1 MDYRFAA
8 LLGAPYRGGNLL
20 IHDNELLTPVGN
32 RVTQVGQCFY
42 ACLPLPPLRR
52 CRRRHCRHLC
62 TPVVLAHANLSE
74 LIQT

>member
-32 RVTQVGQCFY
+32 RVTQVGQCCH
-42 ACLPLPPLRR
+42 ACCH
-52 CRRRHCRHLC
+52 CRRSAAAAAATAVAC
-62 TPVVLAHANLSE
+62 AQQSS
-74 LIQT
+74 

>member
-32 RVTQVGQCFY
+32 RVTQVGQCCH
-42 ACLPLPPLRR
+42 ACCR

-62 TPVVLAHANLSE
+62 TPGVYAPANLSE